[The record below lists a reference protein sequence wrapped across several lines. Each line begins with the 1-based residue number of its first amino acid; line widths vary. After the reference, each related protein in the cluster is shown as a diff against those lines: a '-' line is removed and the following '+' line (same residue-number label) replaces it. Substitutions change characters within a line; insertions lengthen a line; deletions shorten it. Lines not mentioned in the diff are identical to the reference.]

1 MKIDIPYYSQY
12 SYSIEKDWQSR
23 SCAIVCLKMVLGF
36 YDKNIEPMS
45 LIEEGLKI
53 SENLK
58 LKGREKDGYTREF
71 GWGHELLIIL
81 LKNNGVLP
89 YRQDFKNPN
98 FESEYITLGLE
109 KIRQNILDK
118 KPVFVSIAKDIKN
131 PQTSGHMV
139 VVSGIEN
146 DGENIKSFYINDP
159 ENEENKNIFIEDFKK
174 VWKKLAI
181 FVN

>member
-12 SYSIEKDWQSR
+12 SDNIKKDWQDR
-23 SCAIVCLKMVLGF
+23 SCAIVCLQMVLDF
-36 YDKNIEPMS
+36 YKKESKPMD
-45 LIEEGLKI
+45 LIKEGLSI
-53 SENLK
+53 SENLEK
-58 LKGREKDGYTREF
+58 KGRRTEGYTREF

-81 LKNNGVLP
+81 LKNNGVLS

-98 FESEYITLGLE
+98 FESEYIVLGLE

-118 KPVFVSIAKDIKN
+118 KPVIVSIAKDINN
-131 PQTSGHMV
+131 PKTSGHMV
-139 VVSGIEN
+139 VVSGIEEDN
-146 DGENIKSFYINDP
+146 GEVKSFYINDP
-159 ENEENKNIFIEDFKK
+159 EKEENKNTSIEDFKK